1 MSKPS
6 LEERIQRLED
16 LEAIRDVTN
25 RYAFNINKGWNGK
38 TVGDHESMATIFTD
52 DVTYE
57 SADLNQKGQGREG
70 LVTSMQ
76 EGTASIDFSMHTFH
90 SPVVTLDGDR
100 ASAIWLFWIGARTGD
115 AARAVYLG
123 AELNYTRTP
132 DGWRISA
139 VLFQP
144 GGMVLR
150 GPTPTTAQQ

>member
-1 MSKPS
+1 MDNAS

-16 LEAIRDVTN
+16 LEAIRDLAN

-38 TVGDHESMATIFTD
+38 TVGDEESMAPIFTD

-57 SADLNQKGQGREG
+57 SVDLDQKGQGRAG
-70 LVTSMQ
+70 LVTSMR

-90 SPVVTLDGDR
+90 SPVITLDGDT
-100 ASAIWLFWIGARTGD
+100 ASATWLFWIGARTGD
-115 AARAVYLG
+115 NARAVYLG
-123 AELNYTRTP
+123 AEMGYTRTQ

-150 GPTPTTAQQ
+150 APAPAAPPK